1 MGLDRRVFLCLILF
15 ALNTTDSPL
24 SVNGK
29 SNCPPASGLF
39 AAAAA
44 ADITPADPQFLWGY
58 PHVARMSTGVHDP
71 LLASALYLGDG
82 ATGILFVG
90 CDVLVVSNAI
100 ASRARRRIEAV
111 TGVPASHIVVSA
123 THTHSGPKTANTL
136 GQEADPVVPL
146 ADEAYLQKLEDGIV
160 EAGSQAWRERVP
172 AEAGFAVADG
182 RGVGTNRHDP
192 DGPCDLRVPVLM
204 VRALDDMR
212 PLGLMLTVCMHPT
225 VLHEDSTLIS
235 ADFPGFARQD
245 LQRSFPGCPVIYH
258 MGPSGNQSPRHVTR
272 ANTFEEAGRLGEIL
286 GSAVRSALEN
296 VRFTSSVPLVC
307 LTAEVALSA
316 RAFPSSAEAATALA
330 ASHSRLEALRQ
341 AGAPRAE
348 VRTAEC
354 DWFGAEKTL
363 VLARAAESGKVQEA
377 LAVILPAKIQVIG
390 IGPCTYVAWPGEIF
404 VEFGL
409 EVARH
414 RSGTHVISL
423 ANGTLHGYLVTQE
436 AVERGSYE
444 AGNALLSSPASGE
457 QLVRATLELLDR
469 LPSPEQRMPIRPI
482 LFT

>member
-1 MGLDRRVFLCLILF
+1 MF
-15 ALNTTDSPL
+15 ALNTLDSSTP
-24 SVNGK
+24 VNGK
-29 SNCPPASGLF
+29 SNRAPDSELL

-44 ADITPADPQFLWGY
+44 VDITPADSQFLWGY
-58 PHVARMSTGVHDP
+58 PHAARMSTGVHDP

-82 ATGILFVG
+82 RTALLFVG
-90 CDVLVVSNAI
+90 CDVLIVSNAI

-123 THTHSGPKTANTL
+123 THSHSGPKTANTL
-136 GQEADPVVPL
+136 GQEADPVVPP

-160 EAGSQAWRERVP
+160 EAGSRAWRDRVP

-192 DGPCDLRVPVLM
+192 DGPCDPRVPVLM
-204 VRALDDMR
+204 IRARDDKR

-235 ADFPGFARQD
+235 ADFPGSARQY
-245 LQRSFPGCPVIYH
+245 LQKAFAGCPVIYH

-272 ANTFEEAGRLGEIL
+272 ANTFEEADRLGEIL
-286 GSAVRSALEN
+286 GRAVRSALEN
-296 VRFTSSVPLVC
+296 VGFTSRVPLAC
-307 LTAEVALSA
+307 LTAEVALPA
-316 RAFPSSAEAATALA
+316 RSFPSPAEAATALE
-330 ASHSRLEALRQ
+330 ASLAILQALLQ

-354 DWFGAEKTL
+354 NWFGAEKTL
-363 VLARAAESGKVQEA
+363 VLARAAESGGVREA
-377 LAVILPAKIQVIG
+377 LDVILPAKIQVIG
-390 IGPCTYVAWPGEIF
+390 IGPCTYVAWPGEMF

-409 EVARH
+409 EIANH
-414 RSGTHVISL
+414 RDNTFVISL
-423 ANGTLHGYLVTQE
+423 ANGVLHGYLVTRE

-444 AGNALLSSPASGE
+444 AGNALLSSPAGGE

-469 LPSPEQRMPIRPI
+469 LPSPEDRMLNNRS
-482 LFT
+482 